1 MHTAIELVDA
11 RYGALGVRETRS
23 SGDNLSEFVYE
34 GIDDHNRVLI
44 GDLPHGCGVLGLLI
58 EQPKPLRLKDLSL
71 HPASIGFP
79 QHHPPMHSFLGVPV
93 KVRDEVFG
101 SLYLA
106 EKVNGQ
112 EFTEDDEVVVR
123 ALAAGRIRWYSRP
136 LDRAAALTAVPAS
149 GCPR

>member
-1 MHTAIELVDA
+1 
-11 RYGALGVRETRS
+11 
-23 SGDNLSEFVYE
+23 
-34 GIDDHNRVLI
+34 
-44 GDLPHGCGVLGLLI
+44 
-58 EQPKPLRLKDLSL
+58 
-71 HPASIGFP
+71 
-79 QHHPPMHSFLGVPV
+79 MHSFLGVPV